1 MSKLFKEV
9 AERTKLAS
17 TSRLEVLLFTFEKD
31 GKDKPAE
38 VFGIN
43 VFKVRSI
50 MEAPLVSRM
59 PGMPD
64 TVEGV
69 VKIRDRPTPI
79 IHLAK
84 HCDIDTPLDQLRILL
99 ITEYNKNVQG
109 FLVHH
114 VDRIVRLAWK
124 DVESVPEIME
134 TQKNGMVTAVTEV
147 EGIGLVQLL
156 DVEKALADISGM
168 HTEEADFADV
178 VTMANQPG
186 AVVFADDSLV
196 ARRQVRKT
204 MVHMN
209 LEYIETRTG
218 LECWQALDRI
228 AREATAAGEAVA
240 DHITAVVTDIEMP
253 EMDGF
258 TLTRRVKSD
267 PRFKGIPVI
276 IHSSLSGT
284 TNEKLGHSVGVD
296 AYVAK
301 FNASDLAQTLSKV
314 IQERRNPLR
323 SQ

>member
-9 AERTKLAS
+9 AARTNLAS
-17 TSRLEVLLFTFEKD
+17 TSRLEVLLFTFEK
-31 GKDKPAE
+31 GSKEKPAE

-50 MEAPLVSRM
+50 MEAPHVSRM

-69 VKIRDRPTPI
+69 VRIRDRPTPI
-79 IHLAK
+79 INLAK
-84 HCDIDTPLDQLRILL
+84 HCDINSTPDQLRILL
-99 ITEYNKNVQG
+99 VTEYNKNMQG

-124 DVESVPEIME
+124 DVESVPDIME

-147 EGIGLVQLL
+147 KGVGLVQLL
-156 DVEKALADISGM
+156 DVEKALADISGS
-168 HTEEADFADV
+168 HTDESDFTEVD
-178 VTMANQPG
+178 TMNTHTG
-186 AVVFADDSLV
+186 TVVFADDSLV
-196 ARRQVRKT
+196 ARRQVRQT
-204 MVHMN
+204 LTHMN

-218 LECWQALDRI
+218 LECWKMLDKI
-228 AREATAAGEAVA
+228 AREAIAAGEALS
-240 DHITAVVTDIEMP
+240 DHVTAVVTDIEMP

-258 TLTRRVKSD
+258 TLTKRVKSD

-276 IHSSLSGT
+276 IHSSLSGK
-284 TNEKLGHSVGVD
+284 TNEELGRSVGVD

-301 FNASDLAQTLSKV
+301 FNATELANTISRV
-314 IQERRNPLR
+314 I
-323 SQ
+323 